1 MMDMYDFLSGVLAG
15 VIFTSV
21 LLLSSCTPRSH
32 LEHEYH
38 VASITINGERTETD
52 FRVCRKEL

>member
-21 LLLSSCTPRSH
+21 LLLSSCTPRTG

-38 VASITINGERTETD
+38 VAAITINGVRTRTD
-52 FRVCRKEL
+52 FRLCKREL